1 MREDAQHRATEFLK
15 ELYAAGDIDADRF
28 DTGVTGLLA
37 AKTEAELAEVVRSLP
52 GPVTLTSPDRR
63 LAEPLEIHS
72 GLGRLRLA
80 GQWQVAAETHI
91 SADLGSVRL
100 DLTQA
105 EFDDHVIDLH
115 VYSGWRKHH
124 DHRSPGC
131 RHPDHQAQRRSRLA
145 AGPAG
150 ARAPVIRLD
159 VTAMIGRVHLR
170 HPAAPDR
177 GGRLARRRPA
187 LTPAGPPVWLPASPS
202 RSRTQAVGGNRP
214 SRSTSGKRPPSAVR
228 GLRGSP

>member
-1 MREDAQHRATEFLK
+1 MREDAQQRATEFLK
-15 ELYAAGDIDADRF
+15 ELYATGDIDASGF

-52 GPVTLTSPDRR
+52 GPVALTSPDRR
-63 LAEPLEIHS
+63 LAKPLEIHS

-100 DLTQA
+100 DFTQA

-115 VYSGWRKHH
+115 VYSGCGSITIVVPRGVGIQTIR
-124 DHRSPGC
+124 HRGGV
-131 RHPDHQAQRRSRLA
+131 DSRLDPPVP
-145 AGPAG
+145 GF
-150 ARAPVIRLD
+150 PVIRLD

-170 HPAAPDR
+170 HPATPGR
-177 GGRLARRRPA
+177 GGRRPG
-187 LTPAGPPVWLPASPS
+187 AG
-202 RSRTQAVGGNRP
+202 QH
-214 SRSTSGKRPPSAVR
+214 
-228 GLRGSP
+228 

>member
-1 MREDAQHRATEFLK
+1 MREDAQQRATEYLK
-15 ELYAAGDIDADRF
+15 ELYATGDIDASGF

-52 GPVTLTSPDRR
+52 GPVALTSPDRR
-63 LAEPLEIHS
+63 LAKPLEIHS

-80 GQWQVAAETHI
+80 GKWQVAGETHI

-100 DLTQA
+100 DFTQA

-115 VYSGWRKHH
+115 VYSGCGKHH
-124 DHRSPGC
+124 DRRSPRC
-131 RHPDHQAQRRSRLA
+131 RDPDHQAQRRSSLA
-145 AGPAG
+145 AEPPVPGF
-150 ARAPVIRLD
+150 PVIRLD

-177 GGRLARRRPA
+177 GGRLRGAGTR
-187 LTPAGPPVWLPASPS
+187 PAGPAPPVTPVWLPREASA
-202 RSRTQAVGGNRP
+202 RRAGRRQAPAPRLAGRA
-214 SRSTSGKRPPSAVR
+214 S
-228 GLRGSP
+228 